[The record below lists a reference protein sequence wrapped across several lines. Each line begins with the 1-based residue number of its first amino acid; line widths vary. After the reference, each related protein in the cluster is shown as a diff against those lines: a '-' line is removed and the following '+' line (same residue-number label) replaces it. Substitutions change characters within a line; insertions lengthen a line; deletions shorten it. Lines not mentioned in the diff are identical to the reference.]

1 MSTCLLTITVE
12 SVLVMSWMTQ
22 MMTDLPLP
30 YGAHGTWSYD
40 PPWDHL
46 HCSFRLGQRIQL
58 EGASL
63 AGSLSR
69 GNWRVQGGS
78 DGRTGGGVIHHLILI
93 ASRFHYKAFS

>member
-22 MMTDLPLP
+22 MMTDRHLP

-46 HCSFRLGQRIQL
+46 HCSFHLGQPIQL
-58 EGASL
+58 ERASL
-63 AGSLSR
+63 AGSMFIIAWQLAGSR
-69 GNWRVQGGS
+69 R
-78 DGRTGGGVIHHLILI
+78 
-93 ASRFHYKAFS
+93 K